1 MQSPDTVIFD
11 MDGVIIDSEPVHMNI
26 EQQLYRELNLDI
38 SEEEHQAFVGTSTLE
53 MWTSLVGKY
62 NLNVSASE
70 ISEKKHERYMHW
82 LESADQLPIIDGV
95 RELILHLHHSGKTLC
110 LASSSSGQEIDCVLK
125 KLQLQSYFSFR
136 VSGAD
141 LPHSKPDPMI
151 FLKAAS
157 LVQTPP
163 DRCCV
168 IEDSKNGVA
177 AAKAAGMFCIGYQN
191 PNSGNQDLS
200 RADQVIDE
208 FNSLVIEKVFG
219 K

>member
-26 EQQLYRELNLDI
+26 EQQLYRELDLDI

-53 MWTSLVGKY
+53 MWTSLVDKY
-62 NLNVSASE
+62 NLDVSAGE
-70 ISEKKHERYMHW
+70 ISERKHERYMHW
-82 LESADQLPIIDGV
+82 LESADRLPIIDGV
-95 RELILHLHHSGKTLC
+95 RELIVHLHQSGKTLC

-125 KLQLQSYFSFR
+125 NLRLETYFSFR
-136 VSGAD
+136 ISGAD
-141 LPHSKPDPMI
+141 LPRSKPDPMI

-157 LVQTPP
+157 LAQTPP

-200 RADQVIDE
+200 SADRVIDE
-208 FNSLVIEKVFG
+208 FNSKKFSDLF
-219 K
+219 